1 MEAQCA
7 SSSRSDTRTRARSGS
22 ARSPSP
28 RKRNSATGRSAAT
41 ATRRIRRPKT
51 DIRFDALAPFRNLG
65 KSIWRAHFRRV
76 DLAVT
81 AADSD
86 RASEKRMTFFEHI
99 EELRQRLKIV
109 VIVVLILFALNL
121 TTAIGSVRLGSMQVP
136 MLVPAL
142 GTNNAN
148 IATQFFVG
156 MENYLVPDRV
166 NGIPVNRSFSPPW
179 DAYVVMFKVAF
190 FLAAVTASP
199 IISYQIGQFIGPA
212 LKPSEKRLIIRIT
225 LPVAVLFLSGVT
237 LCLVVVLPV
246 TFGLL
251 YSVQN
256 VLAANFL
263 ILYGG
268 DFIDF
273 VLLFSVA
280 FGLAF
285 QLPVL
290 MYGLSWLGI
299 VNSGFWKKY
308 WRIAAIAI
316 FLFGAIITPDGSG
329 ITMMLVSIPMLFSY
343 VLGYVVAVRIEKRR
357 GRAKTS

>member
-1 MEAQCA
+1 
-7 SSSRSDTRTRARSGS
+7 
-22 ARSPSP
+22 
-28 RKRNSATGRSAAT
+28 
-41 ATRRIRRPKT
+41 
-51 DIRFDALAPFRNLG
+51 
-65 KSIWRAHFRRV
+65 
-76 DLAVT
+76 
-81 AADSD
+81 
-86 RASEKRMTFFEHI
+86 MTFFEHI

-190 FLAAVTASP
+190 FLAAVTGSP
-199 IISYQIGQFIGPA
+199 VIAYEMGQFIGPA
-212 LKPSEKRLIIRIT
+212 LKPSEKRLILRIT
-225 LPVAVLFLSGVT
+225 VPVVALFLSGVA
-237 LCLVVVLPV
+237 LCFIVVLPF
-246 TFGLL
+246 TFNLL
-251 YSVQN
+251 YSVQT
-256 VLAANFL
+256 VLGANFL
-263 ILYGG
+263 VLYVA

-273 VLLFSVA
+273 VLLFTLA

-290 MYGLSWLGI
+290 MYGLSALGI
-299 VNSGFWKKY
+299 VPSDFWKKY
-308 WRIAAIAI
+308 WRFAAIAI

-329 ITMMLVSIPMLFSY
+329 ITMFLVALPMLG
-343 VLGYVVAVRIEKRR
+343 LYVVGYGAAVRVEHARA
-357 GRAKTS
+357 RAKT

>member
-1 MEAQCA
+1 
-7 SSSRSDTRTRARSGS
+7 
-22 ARSPSP
+22 
-28 RKRNSATGRSAAT
+28 
-41 ATRRIRRPKT
+41 
-51 DIRFDALAPFRNLG
+51 
-65 KSIWRAHFRRV
+65 
-76 DLAVT
+76 
-81 AADSD
+81 
-86 RASEKRMTFFEHI
+86 MTFFEHI

-237 LCLVVVLPV
+237 LCLVVVLPF

-256 VLAANFL
+256 VLGANFL

-329 ITMMLVSIPMLFSY
+329 ITMMLVSIPMLFLY